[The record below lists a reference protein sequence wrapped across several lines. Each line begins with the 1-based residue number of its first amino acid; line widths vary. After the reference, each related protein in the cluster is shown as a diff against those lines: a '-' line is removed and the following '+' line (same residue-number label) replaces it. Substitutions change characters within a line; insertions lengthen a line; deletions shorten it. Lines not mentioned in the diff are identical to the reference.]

1 MTATTLK
8 PAKLRN
14 GRYSMWY
21 WDNGGDILTNER
33 LSANIFR
40 PDSGKGWVVR
50 VFVGTHRESVWEE
63 LMETT
68 REVRWFL
75 AIVAAEYAQKWQG
88 RDQRPNKNGWW
99 DFHDLIRELS
109 KPAARMVFALECDH
123 EDITDILHSADQQ
136 TDLAKARELFGK
148 TTATQES

>member
-40 PDSGKGWVVR
+40 PDNGKGWVVR
-50 VFVGTHRESVWEE
+50 FFAGTHREAVWDEW
-63 LMETT
+63 METMS
-68 REVRWFL
+68 EVRWFL
-75 AIVAAEYAQKWQG
+75 AMVAAEYAQRWQD
-88 RDQRPNKNGWW
+88 RDQQKNKNGWW
-99 DFHDLIRELS
+99 SFRFLLEILAR
-109 KPAARMVFALECDH
+109 PAARMAFALLVDR
-123 EDITDILHSADQQ
+123 DGMTDILSTDDQQ
-136 TDLAKARELFGK
+136 ADLAKARALFGK
-148 TTATQES
+148 TTTQES